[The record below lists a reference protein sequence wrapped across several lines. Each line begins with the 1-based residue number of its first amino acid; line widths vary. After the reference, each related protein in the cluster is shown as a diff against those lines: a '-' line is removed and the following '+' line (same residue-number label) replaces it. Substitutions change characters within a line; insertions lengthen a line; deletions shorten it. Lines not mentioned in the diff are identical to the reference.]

1 MAMFVS
7 FSHILCELCSEV
19 FKYGSLNQPISY
31 LALIPCL
38 GKLPFW
44 SLNYHIQFTLEL
56 FYQSITV
63 LNFIKTANVALDV
76 QFSEFHPICCKKN
89 VKWEYP
95 KKPSG
100 VLDQTSTTIK

>member
-7 FSHILCELCSEV
+7 FLHILCELCSEV

-38 GKLPFW
+38 GKLPFS

-56 FYQSITV
+56 FYQPITV
-63 LNFIKTANVALDV
+63 LNFIKTGNVALDV
-76 QFSEFHPICCKKN
+76 QFSEFHPFCCKKMSSGN
-89 VKWEYP
+89 IP
-95 KKPSG
+95 KNQVEFG
-100 VLDQTSTTIK
+100 IKLLQL